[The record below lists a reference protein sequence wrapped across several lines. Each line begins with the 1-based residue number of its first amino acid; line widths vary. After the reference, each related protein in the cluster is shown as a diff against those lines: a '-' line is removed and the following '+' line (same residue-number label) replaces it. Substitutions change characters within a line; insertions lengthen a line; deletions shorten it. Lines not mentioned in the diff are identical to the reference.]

1 MYSPDK
7 VLAMAAKRRMFEESW
22 DKLVIIDLVY
32 ILLLESSFPCP
43 ESGNVDIIEVLDDTP
58 S

>member
-1 MYSPDK
+1 
-7 VLAMAAKRRMFEESW
+7 MAAKRWMFEESW

-43 ESGNVDIIEVLDDTP
+43 ESGNVDIIEVLDDAA